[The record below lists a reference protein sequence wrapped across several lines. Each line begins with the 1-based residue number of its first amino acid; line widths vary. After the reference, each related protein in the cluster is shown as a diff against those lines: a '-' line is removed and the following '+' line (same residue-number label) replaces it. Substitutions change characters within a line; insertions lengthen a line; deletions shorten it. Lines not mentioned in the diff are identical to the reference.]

1 LGKSGRW
8 NVCQIKEDNLVTRR
22 LIAVLLCA
30 APISVQAGESWVL
43 VTDLWGNRIYQTL
56 TLNDDGNQ
64 MTGNL
69 DQDALTG
76 SRKGTTITFS
86 TGDAANSSA
95 FTGIVAGDTITGTA
109 DMPDTNNRSARAK
122 HSFTARRIPDRSA
135 GPPKRYDFIPTDYSN
150 SFDPH
155 RAPVLT
161 IWPGDSVHTT
171 TIDSGGV
178 DEKGVTRALYG
189 NPQTGPFF
197 VAGAESGDTLVIKI
211 KRLTLNRDYADSLDD
226 IVRRARSTTL
236 AVKSTELGRPVRWKL
251 DRVRSLAMSGGLKG
265 LTIPVR
271 PMLGGLAVAPGNG
284 SPPISTGDTGSFGG
298 NMDFNEVVE
307 GNIVYLPVQQ
317 PGALLYLGDAHA
329 IQGDGET
336 SQYALETSMDV
347 EFSVDLVKGVS
358 IATPRVESPTQI
370 MVLGQAGSLDDALRS
385 ATSGMV
391 DWLARDYGLSVS
403 ESAQVLG
410 SAVKYSV
417 ANLAGRSVGVAAKL
431 DKATLAGV
439 KKGN

>member
-1 LGKSGRW
+1 ML
-8 NVCQIKEDNLVTRR
+8 TRY
-22 LIAVLLCA
+22 LIATLLCS
-30 APISVQAGESWVL
+30 APITAQSSESWVL
-43 VTDLWGNRIYQTL
+43 ITDLWGNRIYQTL

-69 DQDALTG
+69 DGDALTG
-76 SRKGTTITFS
+76 SRKGTSITFS
-86 TGDAANSSA
+86 TDNAANRSA
-95 FTGIVAGDTITGTA
+95 FTGTVAGNTITGTA

-122 HSFTARRIPDRSA
+122 HSFTARRIPDRPA
-135 GPPKRYDFIPTDYSN
+135 GPPKRYDFKPTDYSN

-155 RAPVLT
+155 RPPVLT
-161 IWPGDSVHTT
+161 IWPGDNVQTT

-197 VAGAESGDTLVIKI
+197 VAGALPGDTLVIKI

-251 DRVRSLAMSGGLKG
+251 DRVRGVATSDGLKG
-265 LTIPVR
+265 LTVPVR

-329 IQGDGET
+329 LQGDGET

-347 EFSVDLVKGVS
+347 EFSVDLVKGES
-358 IATPRVESPTQI
+358 IPTPRVESPTQI

-431 DKATLAGV
+431 DKAILAGV